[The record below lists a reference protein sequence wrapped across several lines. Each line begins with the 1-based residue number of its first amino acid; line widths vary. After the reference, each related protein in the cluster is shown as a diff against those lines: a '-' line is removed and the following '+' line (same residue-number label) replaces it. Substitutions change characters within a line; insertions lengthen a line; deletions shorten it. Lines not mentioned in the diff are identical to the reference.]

1 LGAGKRRLPRI
12 AGVGGQRP
20 RPRDADRCPI
30 APAPANLPRTCRETT
45 RSRRDPVT
53 GPPCRYALLLSRVF
67 KIESCVFPDQTCRRR
82 VRDRSSDE
90 DTRRARGIVVECR
103 PAQGRPR
110 WMNSHRPARVDMIYR
125 HGRTPDNPS
134 AIGRETGKTV
144 PSASVADGESR
155 PRITCL
161 HTLWSSSTS
170 RAAATCATTLRR
182 ARA

>member
-1 LGAGKRRLPRI
+1 MLRAIRPDGMPCQARLLEQRGPGSSTAEKHRRLS
-12 AGVGGQRP
+12 G
-20 RPRDADRCPI
+20 
-30 APAPANLPRTCRETT
+30 
-45 RSRRDPVT
+45 
-53 GPPCRYALLLSRVF
+53 VF

-90 DTRRARGIVVECR
+90 DTRMAGGIVVECS

-125 HGRTPDNPS
+125 HGRTSDNPS

-155 PRITCL
+155 PRIRRRHNHDYADVRVMPTGAARVP
-161 HTLWSSSTS
+161 SSS
-170 RAAATCATTLRR
+170 AIHCPAPGRR
-182 ARA
+182 V